1 MIQDEMG
8 DRTLNELDVKLPF
21 RMGIAD
27 KWKRFT
33 RRGNAITEVEIRCPW
48 TEHKSVVHQ

>member
-1 MIQDEMG
+1 MIQDETG

-27 KWKRFT
+27 KWK
-33 RRGNAITEVEIRCPW
+33 I
-48 TEHKSVVHQ
+48 HKKGKCGAQ